1 MIECIK
7 SMAAVIFHMLTYKF
21 DAGDIKFSLWD
32 VVMTF
37 LICALVGMLIYLFI
51 RGISKDE

>member
-21 DAGDIKFSLWD
+21 DAGDVSFSLWD
-32 VVMTF
+32 IMMTF
-37 LICALVGMLIYLFI
+37 LICALVGLLLYLFI
-51 RGISKDE
+51 GGISKDE